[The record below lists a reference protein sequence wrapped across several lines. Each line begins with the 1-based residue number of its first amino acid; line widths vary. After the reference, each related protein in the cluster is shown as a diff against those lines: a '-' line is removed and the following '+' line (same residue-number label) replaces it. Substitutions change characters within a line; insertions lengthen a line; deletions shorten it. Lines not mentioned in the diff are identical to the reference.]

1 MKKTDYLAGE
11 RPGRRGRRSSASA
24 LAGGLLF
31 ALGGC
36 AVGPDYAAP
45 VSDLS
50 SFHSADA
57 VASRETS
64 VPASQ
69 LDSWWDSFNDP
80 ELTRIVERAL
90 DQNLDLAAALA
101 RVEQARAAAR
111 SAGAQLLPSFDA
123 SAQASR
129 QRQSLESPTG
139 AIASNFPGYDLNQS
153 LYGAGAAASWEI
165 DLFGGLRRAADAASA
180 EAQAAEAARMGT
192 RISVAAD
199 AADAYL
205 RIRGDQTRIA
215 VAVEQVSTNAQLLD
229 LVQRRFAQGLA
240 SDREVAQAEALLAGA
255 RASLPPLRIDLE
267 AQLNRLD
274 VLMGVQPGT
283 YATALSEAAA
293 IPSAPAITD
302 AAPIDVLR
310 RRPDIIAA
318 ERRLAAANARIGAA
332 IAEYYPKFSISGLL
346 GFESSTPEN
355 LFRASTFQP
364 QGLFGMRWRLFDFGK
379 IDAQVAAARGAEAE
393 ALALYRQS
401 VLRAAE
407 DVENAFTALVQLEAH
422 VTELERESA
431 ALERARDLSQ
441 AAFEGGV
448 IPLTDVLDTNR
459 QKLAAESALAQAQ
472 VDVARAAVSA
482 FRALGGGWS
491 SDTAALLEVAD
502 ARVE

>member
-1 MKKTDYLAGE
+1 MKKARYHAGK
-11 RPGRRGRRSSASA
+11 RPARPRRRSPAA
-24 LAGGLLF
+24 LAGGLLL

-36 AVGPDYAAP
+36 AVGPDYEKP
-45 VSDLS
+45 VSGLAR
-50 SFHSADA
+50 FHSVDA
-57 VASRETS
+57 VASRVAAREA
-64 VPASQ
+64 PE
-69 LDSWWDSFNDP
+69 LDRWWDGFNDP

-111 SAGAQLLPSFDA
+111 GAGAQLLPSFDA

-139 AIASNFPGYDLNQS
+139 AIARNFPGYDRNQS
-153 LYGAGAAASWEI
+153 LYDVGAAASWEI

-180 EAQAAEAARMGT
+180 GAQVAEAARMGT

-215 VAVEQVSTNAQLLD
+215 VAVEQVSTNVRLRD
-229 LVQRRFAQGLA
+229 LTQRRFAQGLA
-240 SDREVAQAEALLAGA
+240 SDREVAQAEALLASA

-283 YATALSEAAA
+283 YAAALSETAT
-293 IPSAPAITD
+293 IPSAPAITG

-318 ERRLAAANARIGAA
+318 ERRLAAASARIGAA

-393 ALALYRQS
+393 ALAEYRQS

-407 DVENAFTALVQLEAH
+407 DVENAFTALIQLEAL
-422 VTELERESA
+422 VAELEREVA
-431 ALERARDLSQ
+431 ALERARELSRI
-441 AAFEGGV
+441 AYEGGV
-448 IPLTDVLDTNR
+448 ISLTDVLDANR
-459 QKLAAESALAQAQ
+459 QKLATESALAQARA
-472 VDVARAAVSA
+472 DVARAAVSS

-491 SDTAALLEVAD
+491 SDTAAFLEVAY
-502 ARVE
+502 ARIE